1 MAIPALL
8 AAALPYLAQAAPYLG
23 AAAGGAALGG
33 LASRGGVGDAIFGKE
48 GQQKTFQRFTPQQQ
62 SLQNQAISNL
72 MAGLQPGGQLD
83 FGPIA
88 QRARSQFS
96 QQAIPTIAERFS
108 SLGQNALSSPALYSQ
123 LGGSAANLEEALAA
137 QQGAFQQRNM
147 MGLLGLAGQPSFETA
162 YMPRQKGLAEIGGAS
177 LLQMLPYLAMAYG
190 GGMGGM
196 GQDLSPAQ
204 TLSGLAQQAGGVG
217 ADGFLRPQ
225 GVNYF

>member
-1 MAIPALL
+1 
-8 AAALPYLAQAAPYLG
+8 
-23 AAAGGAALGG
+23 
-33 LASRGGVGDAIFGKE
+33 
-48 GQQKTFQRFTPQQQ
+48 
-62 SLQNQAISNL
+62 

-96 QQAIPTIAERFS
+96 QQGIPTIAERFS

-123 LGGSAANLEEALAA
+123 LGGAAANLEEALAA

-162 YMPRQKGLAEIGGAS
+162 YMPRQRGLFEIGGSA
-177 LLQMLPYLAMAYG
+177 LLQALPYLAMG
-190 GGMGGM
+190 GFGGMG
-196 GQDLSPAQ
+196 DAASEALSPAQ

-217 ADGFLRPQ
+217 TTGIDQRKLGLMP
-225 GVNYF
+225 NYF